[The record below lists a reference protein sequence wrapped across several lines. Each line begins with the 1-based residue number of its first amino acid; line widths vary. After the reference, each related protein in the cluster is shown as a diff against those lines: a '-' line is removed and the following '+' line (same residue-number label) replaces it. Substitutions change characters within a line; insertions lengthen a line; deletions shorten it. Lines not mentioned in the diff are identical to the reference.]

1 MRHVLCA
8 LRIAALPLSSL
19 IVAPTAVCAG
29 ETPVRVTSPDFGP
42 NVILLDPSMPVDRI
56 NETLQRVEKDSDPW
70 AKARTAIYLL
80 PGTYGKPA
88 AQNAQK
94 AAAGYINS
102 VVGPMTSIQGLGAE
116 PGDVVVNGNLRII
129 GNLGTFWRSL
139 QNMRINPIDP
149 ESPGALRWIV
159 SEASPLRR
167 IDISGD
173 LDLGVG
179 HVAFGAAIGNTRV
192 SGVVNS
198 GNGRAKD
205 VPGAGGQAHYYAQ
218 NSVFKGGWIGQSVNF
233 VFSGVQGAPPTDFGP
248 RAGKDGPGDK
258 TTLGTTPV
266 SRDAPFLFVDRG
278 RYSVFVPK
286 ARMNARGIAWG
297 LGKPNGDV
305 QPINAYFIAKPTD
318 NAATINAALA
328 GGKNLL
334 LTPGVYELD
343 APIDVTRPGTV
354 VLGMGYATLQPVR
367 GTSALRIGDVPGVV
381 VSSLVVDAGLQNSDV
396 LIEVGPK
403 GANHGSAANPT
414 SLVDVYVRVGTDI
427 SGKATTS
434 VEINQN
440 HALINHTWIW
450 RGDLSPGAKGW
461 ETNAGDVGLVV
472 NGDNVTVLGAYVE
485 HYRKQQVLWNGDGGR
500 TIFFQSEPPH
510 DALTQSDR
518 MNGTEKGYAY
528 YELAPTVR
536 THEGIGFALYGAA
549 SKSTEPIIQM
559 SEIKAP
565 ERPGISFRSVTGVW
579 LFGHGQYL
587 NTFNSDGRAVGKD
600 IVPSFVP
607 GIAATRQVV
616 AWPDGN

>member
-8 LRIAALPLSSL
+8 LRIAALPSLSL
-19 IVAPTAVCAG
+19 IVAPTAVCAR
-29 ETPVRVTSPDFGP
+29 ETSVRATAPDFGP

-56 NETLQRVEKDSDPW
+56 NETLQRVEKGSDPW
-70 AKARTAIYLL
+70 TKTRTAIYLL

-88 AQNAQK
+88 AKNAQK
-94 AAAGYINS
+94 AASGYINS
-102 VVGPMTSIQGLGAE
+102 VVGPMTSIQGLGAA

-198 GNGRAKD
+198 GNGRAKG

-218 NSVFKGGWIGQSVNF
+218 DSAFKGGWIGQSVNF

-278 RYSVFVPK
+278 RYNVFVPK

-297 LGKPNGDV
+297 LGNSNGDV

-367 GTSALRIGDVPGVV
+367 GTPALRIGDVPGVV

-396 LIEVGPK
+396 LIEVGPN
-403 GANHGSAANPT
+403 GGQPW
-414 SLVDVYVRVGTDI
+414 VRGQSD
-427 SGKATTS
+427 
-434 VEINQN
+434 
-440 HALINHTWIW
+440 
-450 RGDLSPGAKGW
+450 
-461 ETNAGDVGLVV
+461 
-472 NGDNVTVLGAYVE
+472 VLG
-485 HYRKQQVLWNGDGGR
+485 RRLCSRRNGHFGQGDYQCRNQPEPRAHQSYMDLARGPFSRRERLGNECRRRRAGGQWR
-500 TIFFQSEPPH
+500 QRHRSRRVCR
-510 DALTQSDR
+510 ALPQAT
-518 MNGTEKGYAY
+518 G
-528 YELAPTVR
+528 
-536 THEGIGFALYGAA
+536 ALERRRRPDDLFPIRA
-549 SKSTEPIIQM
+549 SP
-559 SEIKAP
+559 
-565 ERPGISFRSVTGVW
+565 
-579 LFGHGQYL
+579 
-587 NTFNSDGRAVGKD
+587 
-600 IVPSFVP
+600 
-607 GIAATRQVV
+607 
-616 AWPDGN
+616 